1 MANSFV
7 VESPNVTYTP
17 DFIEARYTYST
28 TLVCQE
34 EGITKVKPC
43 STALT
48 FHTER
53 RVPKLG
59 VMLVGWGGNNGTTVT
74 AAVLANRLGLS
85 WVTKTGTKHANY
97 YGSFLQAST
106 VSLGTSPS
114 GEVYIPFRDLLPMV
128 HPDDIVFDG
137 WDISSMNL
145 ADAMQRAEVL
155 DWPLQQQLRPFMEGL
170 KPRPGIYN
178 PGFIAANQEKRAD
191 NVLTGTEAE
200 QMAQIRH
207 DIRDFKN
214 SSGVDKVIVLWTAN
228 TERFCD
234 VQPGVNDTA
243 AHLLEAIERG
253 LEVSPST
260 LFAVASILEGCA
272 YINGSP
278 QNTFVPG
285 AVELAVQRG
294 VFIAGDDFKSGQTK
308 LKSVL
313 VDFLVSSGLK
323 PVSIVSYN
331 HLGNNDGCNLSA
343 PAQFRSKEISKSSV
357 VDDMVQS
364 NPLLY
369 GPGERLD
376 HCVVIKYVPYVGDS
390 KRALDEYT
398 SEIALGGTNTMVIHN
413 TCEDS
418 LLAAPIILDLAI
430 LTELC
435 QRIRVGVE
443 GEEEPQPLHSVL
455 SLLGFLCK
463 APLVPK
469 GTPVVNALFRQRAAI
484 ENFFRACVGLPPQNH
499 MLLEYK
505 THQPW
510 GCAKYPR
517 SASTPAWP
525 PSVQKTPSYLNG
537 FLCPPE
543 SNGPVPSDDQHHR
556 LEK

>member
-1 MANSFV
+1 MATSFV
-7 VESPNVTYTP
+7 VDSPNVTYTP
-17 DFIEARYTYST
+17 DFIEARYTYDT
-28 TLVCQE
+28 ALVCQE
-34 EGITKVKPC
+34 EGTTKVKPC
-43 STALT
+43 STKLT
-48 FHTER
+48 FRTER
-53 RVPKLG
+53 HVPKLG

-85 WVTKTGTKHANY
+85 WTTKTGTKKANY
-97 YGSFLQAST
+97 YGSLLQAST
-106 VSLGTSPS
+106 VSLGTGRS
-114 GEVYIPFRDLLPMV
+114 GEVFIPFRELLPMV

-137 WDISSMNL
+137 WDISGMNL

-155 DWPLQQQLRPFMEGL
+155 DWSLQQQLRPFLQGL
-170 KPRPGIYN
+170 KPRPGIYS
-178 PGFIAANQEKRAD
+178 PEFIAANQEERAD
-191 NVLTGTEAE
+191 NVLGGTMAE
-200 QMAQIRH
+200 QVAQIRH
-207 DIRDFKN
+207 DLRDFKN

-228 TERFCD
+228 TERFCE
-234 VQPGVNDTA
+234 VQPGINDTA
-243 AHLLEAIERG
+243 AHLLQAIECDR
-253 LEVSPST
+253 EVSPST
-260 LFAVASILEGCA
+260 LYAVASILEGCA

-343 PAQFRSKEISKSSV
+343 PAQFRSKEVSKSSV

-369 GPGERLD
+369 GPGERPD

-398 SEIALGGTNTMVIHN
+398 SEIALGGTNTVVIHN

-418 LLAAPIILDLAI
+418 LLAAPIILDLVI

-443 GEEEPQPLHSVL
+443 GETEPQPLHSIL

-463 APLVPK
+463 APLVPQ
-469 GTPVVNALFRQRAAI
+469 GTPVVNALFRQRAAL

-505 THQPW
+505 TQQPW
-510 GCAKYPR
+510 GCTRRPS
-517 SASTPAWP
+517 SASTPPWP
-525 PSVQKTPSYLNG
+525 ASLPKKAPHVNG
-537 FLCPPE
+537 FLCPQE
-543 SNGPVPSDDQHHR
+543 SDGPMPPGLAAGHAR
-556 LEK
+556 